1 MTYAMPLSLG
11 VCGEREC
18 MDIRLTEE
26 FPLEEIAPRLNAHLP
41 ADLRA
46 LEATEPVDKFE
57 EIQYGDYEVFLE
69 SQNPAALQAKLDA
82 LLGREAI
89 LVRKHTKKG
98 DKDFDIKPD
107 FADIQV
113 QPQENGLLLQ
123 LRLPCS
129 MNGSTNPALLLEALK
144 QYEGEEPFS
153 TITRK
158 RLLLKDFSELR

>member
-1 MTYAMPLSLG
+1 MYNILICDDDA
-11 VCGEREC
+11 
-18 MDIRLTEE
+18 DIR
-26 FPLEEIAPRLNAHLP
+26 
-41 ADLRA
+41 
-46 LEATEPVDKFE
+46 
-57 EIQYGDYEVFLE
+57 
-69 SQNPAALQAKLDA
+69 AALRLYLAPEGYGIFEAADGAEALA

-113 QPQENGLLLQ
+113 QTQENGLLLQ